1 METNSN
7 VEVMENELRDEVNDQ
22 VAIDEVDLD
31 SYESEEIPEDEGGL
45 SYGLIGG
52 LCALGAGAITG
63 GVILYKKIKSGEI
76 KQKFEDGKKHRE
88 LMKEKR
94 ARIKEIKAKSKD
106 EIKQILAAP
115 VEADPE
121 EVTETPATEVVDN
134 KKSSKK

>member
-45 SYGLIGG
+45 NRGLIGG
-52 LCALGAGAITG
+52 IGALGVAAISG

-76 KQKFEDGKKHRE
+76 KQKLEDGKKHRE

-94 ARIKEIKAKSKD
+94 ARIKEIKAKTKD
-106 EIKQILAAP
+106 EIKQILAAS